1 MGIVVVRYSGTM
13 DTMAV
18 GRDALEK
25 QNDEGCIKEEDMHV
39 DEDYSIMHTRQQSRQ
54 IKIAV

>member
-1 MGIVVVRYSGTM
+1 MVVRYSGTM